1 MAAFGLAGEMRRIAR
16 RKAGNPITAADR
28 RVSFQMQ
35 QIEIPRHGE
44 MTNAGVLF
52 HDQTRGQDPGQTD
65 ASSGMNLEA
74 KLLFQ
79 KRTPHFPRQQQQNE
93 LEKIFHAAIP
103 NWR

>member
-1 MAAFGLAGEMRRIAR
+1 MRGLAQ

-28 RVSFQMQ
+28 RVSFQIQ
-35 QIEIPRHGE
+35 QVEILRHGE

-79 KRTPHFPRQQQQNE
+79 KRTPHVPGEEQRNE
-93 LEKIFHAAIP
+93 LEKILHAAIP
-103 NWR
+103 NSR

>member
-1 MAAFGLAGEMRRIAR
+1 MRRIAQ

-35 QIEIPRHGE
+35 QIKIPRHGE

-52 HDQTRGQDPGQTD
+52 HDQTPGQDPGQTD

-79 KRTPHFPRQQQQNE
+79 KRTPHFPRQQQRNE

>member
-1 MAAFGLAGEMRRIAR
+1 
-16 RKAGNPITAADR
+16 
-28 RVSFQMQ
+28 MQ

-74 KLLFQ
+74 KLPFQ
-79 KRTPHFPRQQQQNE
+79 KNARR
-93 LEKIFHAAIP
+93 IFHGSSSEMSWINLFMLLFPTGDKARYIP
-103 NWR
+103 PPFFLR